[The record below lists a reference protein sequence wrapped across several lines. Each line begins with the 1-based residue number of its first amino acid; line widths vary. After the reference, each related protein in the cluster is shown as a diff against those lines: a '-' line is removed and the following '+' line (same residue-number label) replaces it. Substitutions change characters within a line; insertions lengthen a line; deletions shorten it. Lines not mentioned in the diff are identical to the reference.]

1 MRDLGSP
8 PSFRK
13 VWNSIKELSKRID
26 EMRIIQTPN
35 IRVGRTAMGQRIEV
49 MPTSKTTASVG
60 MVFRGEWSADNVDYS
75 EQDVVVIPAGADAG
89 TYVCTKPHT
98 SGTTIAPIVLGQ
110 SGHGEY
116 WYQLQLNQKSSVVWS

>member
-13 VWNSIKELSKRID
+13 VWNSIKELSKRIV

-49 MPTSKTTASVG
+49 MPTSKTTTSVG
-60 MVFRGEWSADNVDYS
+60 IVFRGEWTLDSDYK
-75 EQDVVVIPAGADAG
+75 EQDMVVIPLDASNTG
-89 TYVCTKPHT
+89 TFVCTKDHT
-98 SGTTIAPIVLGQ
+98 SSEVIVPLALGQ
-110 SGHGEY
+110 DGHGEY
-116 WYQLQLNQKSSVVWS
+116 WYQLQLNQKSAVSWT